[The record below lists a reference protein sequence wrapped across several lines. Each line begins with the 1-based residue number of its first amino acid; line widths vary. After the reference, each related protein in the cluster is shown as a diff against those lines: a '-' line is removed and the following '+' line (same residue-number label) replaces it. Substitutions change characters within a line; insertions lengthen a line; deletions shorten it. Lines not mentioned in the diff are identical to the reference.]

1 MLFTAGVRKLLV
13 MRAGSGNRS
22 VTFSAFLFYTL
33 PTSGFRQDLPALSPP
48 PPPATP
54 VPALACP
61 PHPLPSIS
69 IVTFIVTGSA
79 DSVYLA
85 T

>member
-48 PPPATP
+48 PRTPAQ
-54 VPALACP
+54 ACP

-69 IVTFIVTGSA
+69 IVTFFVTGSA